1 MWNLQNHVTDRNKRY
16 SLMLFV
22 VGILFFIFN
31 RGLTLHEENSITDRV
46 RFHAIPVALSV
57 LYHHHPHDYTGL
69 HAIAI
74 PFQGSGDINHLINAA
89 KLQQLDQDKEIYYWV
104 ADDRGFADYVIAAFY
119 VFGAQLNSL
128 YYMWFLILSVSCVL
142 FLISFS
148 KELWALSFL
157 CLVLIGIHLSIS
169 TLPLSAFH
177 REGMHYMGGAG
188 LHEPRFL
195 DVLAMV
201 AVMHMMLLAFSSR
214 PLQWL
219 RDKLPLIGQVF
230 IFIMLY
236 HARTSLGWE
245 IVAILF
251 LCLSLAII
259 QLYKHKKYK
268 AEIGATIFVGL
279 LLLGSLLGLNI
290 YKHITY
296 HPKYFSEMG
305 VRTFWHNALMGL
317 QEEPV
322 LTKKYNLTI
331 DDAEIARAV
340 IKFSQETHQ
349 CTSDIEQLDFQT
361 ILNTLGGH
369 GVINW
374 IHYERCAKKFFI
386 SIVSDN
392 KIRTAVLYGIRKPLA
407 SLDMFAQTINHYGVP
422 LVDNMRTKLGIG
434 WYPLSVMNLS
444 LFAIILLLSFKEL
457 IRARKKLFIVL
468 TILLVFSLIPSVAF
482 YPAILTLG
490 GFLVTSS
497 ILFYLILTVVMQY
510 ILGGFKKSAQ
520 IPPSFSY
527 PMSSKKLTIVIP
539 AFNEEKRI
547 LVTMQEVHH
556 IARKIL
562 DDFEMIVIDDG
573 STDATHTIAMIA
585 ANHLGPEVKVVSQK
599 INQGVGAAF
608 HLGLTQAKF
617 PQLCLIP
624 GDNAFNIS
632 GIELLFSHCGSTPL
646 VISYRQNMKAR
657 TPLRHLLSRLATLAL
672 RMITGFKVRD
682 AHSLYL
688 FPVEVTRSLNIQS
701 AGYGYHIE
709 ILSRLLNRLQLF
721 SEVPVILNPKPDA
734 SSGVMKPRT
743 LFILGVTLSKL
754 FGLRLIGKL

>member
-16 SLMLFV
+16 LLMLFV
-22 VGILFFIFN
+22 VGILFFLFN
-31 RGLTLHEENSITDRV
+31 RGLILHEEGSITDRV

-69 HAIAI
+69 RAIAI
-74 PFQGSGDINHLINAA
+74 PFQGPGEINDLINTA
-89 KLQQLDQDKEIYYWV
+89 KLQQLDTDKQIYYWV
-104 ADDRGFADYVIAAFY
+104 ADDKGFADYVIAAFY
-119 VFGAQLNSL
+119 FFGPELNSL
-128 YYMWFLILSVSCVL
+128 YYMWFLILSVSCAL

-148 KELWALSFL
+148 KKLWALSFF
-157 CLVLIGIHLSIS
+157 CLVLVGIHLSIS

-195 DVLAMV
+195 DVLAIV
-201 AVMHMMLLAFSSR
+201 AVMHMMLLAFSNR
-214 PLQWL
+214 PLKWL
-219 RDKLPLIGQVF
+219 RDKLPLVGQVL

-251 LCLSLAII
+251 LCLSLTII
-259 QLYKHKKYK
+259 RLYNHKKYN
-268 AEIGATIFVGL
+268 AGIGATAFVGL

-290 YKHITY
+290 YKHTTY
-296 HPKYFSEMG
+296 NPKYFAEMG
-305 VRTFWHNALMGL
+305 ARTFWHNALMGL

-331 DDAEIARAV
+331 DDAQIARSI

-361 ILNTLGGH
+361 ILNTLGGY

-374 IHYERCAKKFFI
+374 VHYERCAKKFFF
-386 SIVSDN
+386 SIASKN
-392 KIRTAVLYGIRKPLA
+392 KIRIAVLYGIRKPFVTFKA
-407 SLDMFAQTINHYGVP
+407 FAQTINNYGVP
-422 LVDNMRTKLGIG
+422 LVDNMRSNLGIG
-434 WYPLSVMNLS
+434 WYPLSAMNLS
-444 LFAIILLLSFKEL
+444 LFLIIWLLSFKEL
-457 IRARKKLFIVL
+457 IRERKKLFIIL
-468 TILLVFSLIPSVAF
+468 TIVLVFSLIPSVAF
-482 YPAILTLG
+482 YSAIFTLG

-497 ILFYLILTVVMQY
+497 ILFYLILAVVIQY
-510 ILGGFKKSAQ
+510 ILGWFNKPLQ
-520 IPPSFSY
+520 IPQSFSY
-527 PMSSKKLTIVIP
+527 PLPSKKLTIVIP

-547 LVTMQEVHH
+547 SVTMQEVHH
-556 IARKIL
+556 IARKTL

-573 STDATHTIAMIA
+573 SSDATHTIAMTA
-585 ANHLGPEVKVVSQK
+585 AHNLGPEVRVISQK
-599 INQGVGAAF
+599 VNQGVGAAF

-632 GIELLFSHCGSTPL
+632 GIELLFTHCGSTPL
-646 VISYRQNMKAR
+646 IISYRQNMETR
-657 TPLRHLLSRLATLAL
+657 TPLRHLLSRLATLSL
-672 RMITGFKVRD
+672 RVITGFKVRD

-688 FPVEVTRSLNIQS
+688 FPVEATRRLNIQS

-754 FGLRLIGKL
+754 LGLRLIGKL